1 MILAQ
6 GPATLPVIFMKTHP
20 LVSKAAILFAVCPLL
35 DAAEGISWNQDNKHF
50 KPASAHEGPVEAFL
64 KPGIFESQQV
74 FAKERFPNLVVAM
87 DGTVIAAWNGV
98 QVRRSTDGGST
109 WGEPILIA
117 KGFMGGGFTVDEISG
132 DILAFIEDGHPP
144 APLHIHRSKDNGLT
158 WQKQDTLIHPNSF
171 GHVPAMHM
179 NEHGIT
185 LRHGPYKGRL
195 IRPTRWYGRSNY
207 PPSFSTPITP
217 TPCSATTAAAPGC
230 LRAIPDHGHRR
241 GLHRRTLRRH
251 PPLQHPP
258 PLGAHQGD
266 ALWRWSGHS
275 SDGGKTWQ
283 NPQRSRILPDGDPA
297 STYGLMGG
305 LVRLPVLNRDIL
317 LFSNIVN
324 PKGRKNGHV
333 WASFDGG
340 KSWPLRRQVFDGNF
354 AYSCM
359 NAGRPGTPSRAGSI
373 SFTKAAPRVA
383 AASRASTCLEGEE
396 TGDGNAGL
404 APERLVFRPQA
415 GARLRLQRIR
425 KNLPNRPTVPV
436 DPIPQIHAPAPET
449 RAPAWVSAG

>member
-1 MILAQ
+1 
-6 GPATLPVIFMKTHP
+6 MKTHP

-64 KPGIFESQQV
+64 KPGTFESQQV

-158 WQKQDTLIHPNSF
+158 WQKQATLIHPNSF
-171 GHVPAMHM
+171 GHLPAMHM

-207 PPSFSTPITP
+207 PPEFFHTHYTNAMFSDDGGRTWMTSEPFPVMGTGEACIAELSDGT
-217 TPCSATTAAAPGC
+217 
-230 LRAIPDHGHRR
+230 
-241 GLHRRTLRRH
+241 LHYNTRRH
-251 PPLQHPP
+251 WAPTKE
-258 PLGAHQGD
+258 D

-283 NPQRSRILPDGDPA
+283 DPQRSRILPDGDPA

-305 LVRLPVLNRDIL
+305 LVRLPVLGRDIL

-340 KSWPLRRQVFDGNF
+340 KSWPLHRQIFDGTF
-354 AYSCM
+354 AYSAM
-359 NAGRPGTPSRAGSI
+359 NAGRPGTPSEGWI
-373 SFTKAAPRVA
+373 YLFYEGGPQGGGTVA
-383 AASRASTCLEGEE
+383 RFNLSWLLEGEE
-396 TGDGNAGL
+396 TGDGTL
-404 APERLVFRPQA
+404 PDW
-415 GARLRLQRIR
+415 LRR
-425 KNLPNRPTVPV
+425 
-436 DPIPQIHAPAPET
+436 
-449 RAPAWVSAG
+449 G